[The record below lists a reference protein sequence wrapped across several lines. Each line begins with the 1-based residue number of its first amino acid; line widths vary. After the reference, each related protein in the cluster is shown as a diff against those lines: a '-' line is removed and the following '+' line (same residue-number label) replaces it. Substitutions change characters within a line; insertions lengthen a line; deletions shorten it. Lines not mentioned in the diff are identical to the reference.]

1 MQPGQPRRR
10 LRDVT
15 LTGGKRL
22 ARGFLHV
29 TIGAACALSF
39 LFFAIERHRVD
50 HRGWDGDAPVDWG
63 PWHSFVVEAA
73 FLPLIACA
81 LTAAAAWWSRRRYP
95 RGFVTAL
102 LAIATGFGNFI
113 LFLAIH
119 LFDDMDSN
127 GAMSLA
133 LLLQVPVFFGGLALL
148 IAEPMLPVLERRRLE
163 EEEDPVFPTARLVA

>member
-15 LTGGKRL
+15 LTGGRRL
-22 ARGFLHV
+22 LRGFLHV
-29 TIGAACALSF
+29 TIRAACALSF
-39 LFFAIERHRVD
+39 LFFAFERHRIDVD
-50 HRGWDGDAPVDWG
+50 GDWG
-63 PWHSFVVEAA
+63 PWHSYVDETA

-102 LAIATGFGNFI
+102 LAMATGFGNFV

-119 LFDDMDSN
+119 LFDNMDSN
-127 GAMSLA
+127 GAMSLV
-133 LLLQVPVFFGGLALL
+133 LLLQVPVFFAGLGLL
-148 IAEPMLPVLERRRLE
+148 IAEPTLPVLERRRLE